1 MLAMATHEC
10 GAAIIQRTMKGQL
23 VFFRRHARAIA
34 VGVTAI
40 AVGGAFYGIVSG
52 TSSSSSVAP
61 STATTAN
68 AGSNARSGPAS
79 GGTSGKVA
87 SVSTSSFTLSTSAG
101 QKVTIEEASSTN
113 YQKRASSAS
122 ASAITAGESVL
133 VLE

>member
-79 GGTSGKVA
+79 GRTSGKVA
-87 SVSTSSFTLSTSAG
+87 SVSTSSFTL
-101 QKVTIEEASSTN
+101 
-113 YQKRASSAS
+113 
-122 ASAITAGESVL
+122 
-133 VLE
+133 